1 MLGRVGARDGRAEQD
16 GSARAVRALFRWPV
30 RVTRWLG
37 RLPPPRDRSAA
48 PGPGM
53 HGRVNLCVAGAGDW
67 HFALE
72 GERVGVREGA
82 APDARATIRVS
93 AQDLVAMLSGRLA
106 SSTAQMTG
114 RVRLSGDGEMVFLL
128 GVLVAQFQ
136 RARGAPGVRGWPARR
151 FARYVL
157 RGTEPGGASSEPR

>member
-1 MLGRVGARDGRAEQD
+1 
-16 GSARAVRALFRWPV
+16 
-30 RVTRWLG
+30 
-37 RLPPPRDRSAA
+37 
-48 PGPGM
+48 
-53 HGRVNLCVAGAGDW
+53 
-67 HFALE
+67 
-72 GERVGVREGA
+72 
-82 APDARATIRVS
+82 
-93 AQDLVAMLSGRLA
+93 MLSGRLA

-157 RGTEPGGASSEPR
+157 RGTEPGGAPAETR